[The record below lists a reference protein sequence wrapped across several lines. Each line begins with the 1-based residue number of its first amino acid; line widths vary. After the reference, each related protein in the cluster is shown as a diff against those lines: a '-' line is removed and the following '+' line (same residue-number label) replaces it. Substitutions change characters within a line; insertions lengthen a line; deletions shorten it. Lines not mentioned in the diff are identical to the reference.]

1 MIATKQE
8 VVDVLS
14 AIQKESI
21 LRNVNAGK
29 ERSPK
34 ELLEGLRCG
43 MAIWALMTA
52 TDGEILEW
60 VERNRKA
67 KWN

>member
-1 MIATKQE
+1 MIVTKQE

-21 LRNVNAGK
+21 VRNVSAKSRNP
-29 ERSPK
+29 R

-52 TDGEILEW
+52 SDSEVLEW
-60 VERNRKA
+60 VERNRKS
-67 KWN
+67 KNN

>member
-21 LRNVNAGK
+21 LRNIDGK
-29 ERSPK
+29 KGRNPR

-43 MAIWALMTA
+43 MAIWALMNA
-52 TDGEILEW
+52 TDSEVLEW
-60 VERNRKA
+60 VERNRKS
-67 KWN
+67 KNN